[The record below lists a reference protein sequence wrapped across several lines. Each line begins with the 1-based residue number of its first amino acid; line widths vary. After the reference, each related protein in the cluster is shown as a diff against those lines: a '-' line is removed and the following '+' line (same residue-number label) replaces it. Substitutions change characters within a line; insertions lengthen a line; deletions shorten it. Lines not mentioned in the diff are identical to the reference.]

1 MKKSET
7 LKIIQ
12 RLVAMYPSFRFAEL
26 PEELG
31 GNINPVDFWHEQ
43 IGDMEFAD
51 AEKAVIE
58 CINTCKYVP
67 TAMEIRDAYNSIVA
81 DRKKAEAAIITHY
94 DQMRSTYGGDG
105 EIREY
110 LELFRERCGNTVE
123 GADRLHKAMDAFVNS
138 CTYTYTPF
146 LDDAIR
152 CIDIPTHTIPM
163 EIMELMQENK
173 RKNRLPE
180 EVIRKHSKMGSSK
193 PVDER

>member
-1 MKKSET
+1 MTAVEFT
-7 LKIIQ
+7 KIIGLIKGAFPRMDRFGDADVKDVWFECLEDLDYTIARTATLNTIKKAKDFPPDIATIREEYQ
-12 RLVAMYPSFRFAEL
+12 RLYVEYRK
-26 PEELG
+26 
-31 GNINPVDFWHEQ
+31 
-43 IGDMEFAD
+43 AD
-51 AEKAVIE
+51 A
-58 CINTCKYVP
+58 
-67 TAMEIRDAYNSIVA
+67 
-81 DRKKAEAAIITHY
+81 AIATHY

-105 EIREY
+105 EVREY

-173 RKNRLPE
+173 RKSRLPE